1 MMRNQS
7 NISIGLWISSVGA
20 FLAAV
25 GNTPSIKLPDTISS
39 KDLFLVG
46 NGLQVLGSTIVVEA
60 SELWNLRVGRII
72 KIIGNATSLKGI
84 FEPDEEL
91 SLLLNT
97 KANLFQAVAGGIS
110 LDLNRNFKN
119 PSVYNVG
126 ISLLIIGNSMHA
138 IFNKLKL
145 KNLEEGN
152 RLVAVASWI
161 KVVGAIITALSFI

>member
-1 MMRNQS
+1 MMRTQS
-7 NISIGLWISSVGA
+7 NVSIGLWISAIGA
-20 FLAAV
+20 FLAAI
-25 GNTPSIKLPDTISS
+25 GNTPSIKRPNAISP

-46 NGLQVLGSTIVVEA
+46 NGLQILGSTIVVET

-72 KIIGNATSLKGI
+72 KIIGNATSIKGI

-91 SLLLNT
+91 SLFLNT
-97 KANLFQAVAGGIS
+97 KANLFQAVAGGVS
-110 LDLNRNFKN
+110 LDLDGNFKN
-119 PSVYNVG
+119 PSLYNVG

-138 IFNKLKL
+138 IFNKLILKKL
-145 KNLEEGN
+145 KEGE